1 VITVKMDNKKQFE
14 KQMNNL
20 VAYSEGFLEG
30 IQKGKKAFLSG
41 VGEKAKDILEAFIDS
56 NARVNPEA
64 LHHIYEWYQTG
75 NPDARLF
82 EISYKVSDSG
92 VSLESN
98 FTQSRSVAIGSKEPF
113 YDKARVME
121 SGMSITIRPRSS
133 DYLKFEVGGE
143 TVFTPNPVNV
153 KNPGGAST
161 TGAFE
166 KTFNSFFE
174 NFFSQSFL
182 ESSGLRKS
190 FSDVSIY
197 TKNVKSGMSG
207 GRQIG
212 IAAGQKWIANI
223 ELEGR

>member
-1 VITVKMDNKKQFE
+1 VITVQMDNKKQFE